1 MVLTVESEPPKPHLR
16 VSWAFVL
23 EPVGRDATRLLV
35 RARMQAA
42 PKWSEWLMGH
52 VYYPPV
58 HGLMSAVQLRTLKLY
73 AERDARMRPAVP
85 AEEVVI

>member
-1 MVLTVESEPPKPHLR
+1 
-16 VSWAFVL
+16 
-23 EPVGRDATRLLV
+23 
-35 RARMQAA
+35 MQAA